1 MTAEQLARWIDKH
14 HPAEPTLVN
23 EDGTLTVSVECFHSP
38 TGKRSVERSVIPA
51 TLIAARDWLGY

>member
-51 TLIAARDWLGY
+51 TLIAARD